1 MKLQTFCESGFEFK
15 VGADVCA
22 VGHYVPLPETP
33 AIAIVP
39 GPPAVWRAVLPS
51 LRRPGEIF
59 HFGLKAE
66 DRWGNPSH
74 LAEGRFSLM
83 PSLPVPGLPGTLAY
97 RHGGRPP
104 PQAGLPV
111 KQEAG

>member
-51 LRRPGEIF
+51 LRRPGEAF
-59 HFGLKAE
+59 HFGLKRSE
-66 DRWGNPSH
+66 EHTSE
-74 LAEGRFSLM
+74 LQSLM
-83 PSLPVPGLPGTLAY
+83 RISYAVFCLQKKHHSNINRPTLA
-97 RHGGRPP
+97 RHHT
-104 PQAGLPV
+104 LLDT
-111 KQEAG
+111 